1 MGEKGNAIESLTGTG
16 AVGGNPLEAL
26 GALPLG
32 FLKESPGV
40 IKDWSEAYL
49 RWREVQEKRASIA
62 SAAAEQALGIE
73 AGAEPGAPGDGGGD
87 GAGEAPAEPTA

>member
-26 GALPLG
+26 GSLPLG

-40 IKDWSEAYL
+40 VRDWSEAYL

-62 SAAAEQALGIE
+62 TAAAEQALGV
-73 AGAEPGAPGDGGGD
+73 EPGAAAGDAPD
-87 GAGEAPAEPTA
+87 APAGPAA